1 MQTLYE
7 GEGVRIETF
16 SMEAEAPTTCEG
28 EASGSFIDVKD
39 PEAGIKSICPI
50 RRQAL
55 SRWE

>member
-1 MQTLYE
+1 MYE

-16 SMEAEAPTTCEG
+16 SMEAEAPTTREG
-28 EASGSFIDVKD
+28 EVSGSFIDVKD

-50 RRQAL
+50 RLQAL